1 MNMPKNN
8 PQPVPNPTCSFQGS
22 YLSLVQVD
30 LQLGPFF
37 LDTYPKLALGHA
49 VNLSV
54 VDRVPVTTVR
64 TAAREQPNPDP
75 ESSMIALGYTQ
86 NDVAWDMAF
95 TVLTDSKGGLVGTS
109 FALEVDSN
117 YPSIPMS
124 IAKTPINQPKFVVQ
138 TSGVLPTDYR
148 AQLRLRFWMEEMK
161 ELPLD
166 AWLAVQVNY
175 FKADLKALSA
185 ARAARNYDGL
195 PYVTT
200 HELLYY
206 PAQGGTSTSR
216 MLGGNYPAHDRHLE
230 PRVLAI
236 G

>member
-1 MNMPKNN
+1 MNMPKNTS
-8 PQPVPNPTCSFQGS
+8 PSVPNPTCSFQGS
-22 YLSLVQVD
+22 YLSLVQAD

-37 LDTYPKLALGHA
+37 LDAHPNLAVGHA
-49 VNLSV
+49 VDLSV
-54 VDRVPVTTVR
+54 SNQVPVTTVR
-64 TAAREQPNPDP
+64 TAARQQPNPDP

-86 NDVAWDMAF
+86 NDLAWDMAF
-95 TVLTDSKGGLVGTS
+95 TVVTDPKGGLIGTS
-109 FALEVDSN
+109 FALDVDSN
-117 YPSIPMS
+117 YPAIPMS
-124 IAKTPINQPKFVVQ
+124 IVKTPIKQPKFVVQ
-138 TSGVLPTDYR
+138 TTGVLPIDYR
-148 AQLRLRFWMEEMK
+148 AQLRLRFWMGEMK

-185 ARAARNYDGL
+185 ARAERNYDGL

-230 PRVLAI
+230 PKVLTI